1 MFAFIRKS
9 GHVVWRKRWYA
20 FTLRL
25 SLRVDLY
32 MTRKDQVFVANVV
45 VIDATQKIM
54 ASSVTSWL
62 IGVVVKLNAI
72 TKICKLLQEGHHL
85 ILMAMKVHNAPKCDM
100 DCFIRECARLFHDK
114 WSRGHLSLSFC
125 IQFFKQHV
133 NIAFQCALVSIV
145 KRKIALTSDAYFRPL
160 TPIRS
165 HNLHVGDIR
174 ITLGEIAS
182 YHKRN

>member
-54 ASSVTSWL
+54 ASSVTS
-62 IGVVVKLNAI
+62 
-72 TKICKLLQEGHHL
+72 
-85 ILMAMKVHNAPKCDM
+85 
-100 DCFIRECARLFHDK
+100 
-114 WSRGHLSLSFC
+114 
-125 IQFFKQHV
+125 
-133 NIAFQCALVSIV
+133 
-145 KRKIALTSDAYFRPL
+145 
-160 TPIRS
+160 
-165 HNLHVGDIR
+165 
-174 ITLGEIAS
+174 
-182 YHKRN
+182 